1 MLLIC
6 PLIYKYTLLHRLT
19 CRDTSVNLKHTI
31 ALGLLLAPTF
41 AIAENTPD
49 LNEIWRIVQQQQ
61 QTIKALTEKLDRAL
75 RVLDRTQTQ
84 LAGAQEQLTEQSE
97 RIEATA
103 EVVDESRG
111 VSKAASWA
119 ERTQIGG
126 YGELH

>member
-6 PLIYKYTLLHRLT
+6 PLIYKYTLLRRLT

-84 LAGAQEQLTEQSE
+84 SCPVMATSGRSRIQLCWISSFLGCQESS
-97 RIEATA
+97 A
-103 EVVDESRG
+103 
-111 VSKAASWA
+111 SKKAM
-119 ERTQIGG
+119 
-126 YGELH
+126 

>member
-1 MLLIC
+1 MLLIS
-6 PLIYKYTLLHRLT
+6 PLICKYTLLRQLT
-19 CRDTSVNLKHTI
+19 CGDTSVNLKHTI

-61 QTIKALTEKLDRAL
+61 QTIKALTEKLARAL

-103 EVVDESRG
+103 EGVDESRG
-111 VSKAASWA
+111 VS
-119 ERTQIGG
+119 
-126 YGELH
+126 